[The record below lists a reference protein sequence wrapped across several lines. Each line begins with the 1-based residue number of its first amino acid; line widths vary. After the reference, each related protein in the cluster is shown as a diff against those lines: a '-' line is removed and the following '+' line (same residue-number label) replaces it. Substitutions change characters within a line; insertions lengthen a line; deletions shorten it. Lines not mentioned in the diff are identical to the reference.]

1 MNSSFFRLN
10 IKLTETAGWNVLISC
25 LMPDN
30 RLSADHDV
38 ILRFEKIYGETFFR
52 LEKFVRSFIKR
63 EEGVKDVLQETYI
76 RLWNN
81 LGQLGDDE
89 ALLPLLRTYA
99 TNLMINALR
108 KSAREQQRARL
119 FYERQELHVSPEDAL
134 DYKETLEAY
143 TQAVDTLPDKRREI
157 YRLVED
163 EGLSYKETAER
174 MNLTPHAIRYHL
186 VEARRV
192 LARELSVDKLALAVL
207 IAEIYRVS

>member
-1 MNSSFFRLN
+1 MNSPFARLN
-10 IKLTETAGWNVLISC
+10 IKLTEPPGWNVLISC
-25 LMPDN
+25 LMPEK
-30 RLSADHDV
+30 LPPADLV
-38 ILRFEKIYGETFFR
+38 PRFEKIYGETFHR

-63 EEGVKDVLQETYI
+63 EEGVHDVLQETYI

-81 LGQLGDDE
+81 LDRLNDDE

-108 KSAREQQRARL
+108 KAAKEQQRARL
-119 FYERQELHVSPEDAL
+119 FYQSQDLPVSPDEAL
-134 DYKETLEAY
+134 AYKQTLEAY
-143 TQAVDTLPDKRREI
+143 SQALDTLPDKRREI

-186 VEARRV
+186 VEARRI

-207 IAEIYRVS
+207 IAELYRAS

>member
-1 MNSSFFRLN
+1 
-10 IKLTETAGWNVLISC
+10 
-25 LMPDN
+25 MPDN
-30 RLSADHDV
+30 RPNHAA
-38 ILRFEKIYGETFFR
+38 ILRFEKIYGETFYR

-63 EEGVKDVLQETYI
+63 EEGVHDVLQETYI

-81 LGQLGDDE
+81 LDRLSDDE

-108 KSAREQQRARL
+108 KSAKEQQRARL
-119 FYERQELHVSPEDAL
+119 FYDRQELPASPEEAL
-134 DYKETLEAY
+134 DFKETLEAY
-143 TQAVDTLPDKRREI
+143 TQAIDTLPSTRKEI

-207 IAEIYRVS
+207 IAEIYRAS